1 MIPQAAITEWGRTV
15 PWPTVE
21 QIEQDLLL
29 SRLIVEIANDDYL
42 GDELVFRGGTCLHK
56 LHAPEPLRYSEDLD
70 YVRSTGGGIRELTR
84 AVTRIGDRLGM
95 EVRTRITEH
104 PKMFLRAPYETGGGQ
119 MRVKIEV
126 NTFERSPASPP
137 IRIPLHV
144 ESSWF
149 SGSADVL
156 TFTLDEVVATKIR
169 ALFQRSKGRDLFDLW
184 LALTQLGVTPSSI
197 VAAFAPY
204 RPDGYTRSRAEL
216 NLREKL
222 KRSAFRED
230 IRALVTAWPEGYDI
244 DAAAEF
250 VITDVLALIE

>member
-1 MIPQAAITEWGRTV
+1 VIPQAAITEWGRTV

-21 QIEQDLLL
+21 QIEQDLVL

-56 LHAPEPLRYSEDLD
+56 LHAPAPLRYSEDLD

-84 AVTRIGDRLGM
+84 AVTRIGNRLGM
-95 EVRTRITEH
+95 EVQTRITEH

-137 IRIPLHV
+137 VRIPFRV

-149 SGSADVL
+149 SGSAEVL

-184 LALTQLGVTPSSI
+184 LALTQLGTAPSSI
-197 VAAFAPY
+197 VEAFAPY
-204 RPDGYTRSRAEL
+204 RPDGYTGRRAEL

-222 KRSAFRED
+222 TRPAFRED
-230 IRALVTAWPEGYDI
+230 IRVLVTAWPEGYDI
-244 DAAAEF
+244 DAAAES